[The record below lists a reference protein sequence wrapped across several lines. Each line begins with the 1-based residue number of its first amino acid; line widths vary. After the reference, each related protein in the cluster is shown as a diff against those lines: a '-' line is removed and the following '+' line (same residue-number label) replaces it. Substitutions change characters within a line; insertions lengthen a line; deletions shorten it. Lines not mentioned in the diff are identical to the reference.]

1 MRTNRPHPCRAEEV
15 HDDREPPNQKKP
27 KKQPPEPPEDPR
39 DKQPAPVDRPP
50 RD

>member
-1 MRTNRPHPCRAEEV
+1 MRTKRPDLCRADQV

-27 KKQPPEPPEDPR
+27 KKEPPEPAPDPR
-39 DKQPAPVDRPP
+39 EQQPVPVDRPA